1 MSETTKRM
9 KNGVEKNRLTELVMI
24 LDRSGSM
31 AGLESDTIGGFNGM
45 IRSQKKEDGEV
56 LVTTVLFDSELKRL
70 HDRVPISSIPEMT
83 EKDYRVGG
91 CTALLD
97 AIGET
102 VDHISSIHRYIRPED
117 VPAKTLFVI
126 TTDGME
132 NASRSYS
139 ADQIKKTVERKQ
151 KEGWEFL
158 FLGANMDAITTA
170 RSFGI
175 REDHAA
181 TYMCDSA
188 GTMMNFVAVG
198 KAMSQVR
205 HGKAVSKEWKKEI
218 EQREAESG
226 SKKR

>member
-117 VPAKTLFVI
+117 VSRLLKFRNDPA
-126 TTDGME
+126 DE
-132 NASRSYS
+132 HWR
-139 ADQIKKTVERKQ
+139 D
-151 KEGWEFL
+151 
-158 FLGANMDAITTA
+158 
-170 RSFGI
+170 
-175 REDHAA
+175 
-181 TYMCDSA
+181 
-188 GTMMNFVAVG
+188 
-198 KAMSQVR
+198 
-205 HGKAVSKEWKKEI
+205 
-218 EQREAESG
+218 
-226 SKKR
+226 